1 MDRYFGV
8 FNASRHDRWV
18 FGDRDSGIYLRQFA
32 WTKIVRHKMVMGTAS
47 PEDPA
52 LDWYWASRRRN
63 AYSQLGGRTASLLLR
78 QRGLCSACGT
88 PLLHADHGPQSP
100 QEWEQWTR
108 TLTKAL
114 RKTALVL
121 GEAPGDDPTTRLL
134 HTQCRQHEQRWRQR
148 VQQR

>member
-1 MDRYFGV
+1 M
-8 FNASRHDRWV
+8 FNQSRKDRWL

-47 PEDPA
+47 PDDPA
-52 LDWYWASRRRN
+52 LDWYWASRRRK
-63 AYSQLGGRTASLLLR
+63 ADAELGGRTASLLLR
-78 QRGLCSACGT
+78 QRGLCSVCGT
-88 PLLHADHGPQSP
+88 LLLQADRGPQSP

-121 GEAPGDDPTTRLL
+121 GEAHGDDHTTRLR
-134 HTQCRQHEQRWRQR
+134 HTDCREREQRQR
-148 VQQR
+148 VQHQ